1 MASEIGALADD
12 SARAAEGIQRVS
24 QEVIHA
30 VNELAGESERMIG
43 FMNETAMAGYERLS
57 DNSRDFKNDVNHLGE
72 TMKDFADES
81 MRLNDNIDSIKEAL
95 DAVSI
100 AVEESTKGVVSVT
113 EMTADMNTGMESIK
127 GEAEGNREIAGQLE
141 AEVGKF
147 KM

>member
-1 MASEIGALADD
+1 
-12 SARAAEGIQRVS
+12 
-24 QEVIHA
+24 
-30 VNELAGESERMIG
+30 MIG

-81 MRLNDNIDSIKEAL
+81 MLLNDNIDCIKEAL